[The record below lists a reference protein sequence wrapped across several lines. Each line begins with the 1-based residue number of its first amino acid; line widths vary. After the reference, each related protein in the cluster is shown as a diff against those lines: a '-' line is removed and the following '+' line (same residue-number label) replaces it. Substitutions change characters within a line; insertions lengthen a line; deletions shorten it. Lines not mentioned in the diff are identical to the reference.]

1 MRLNK
6 RRMKHVD
13 SNYKVS
19 HPSTLYESVYRRFS
33 SALLI
38 SVRVKENRNIVQYC
52 NLIHGH
58 ILIERVVRQMPGFN
72 SQVGARSALFKSSCH
87 CVVLSSFCCYCV
99 VLLFVLF
106 CYYCF
111 VLCIDCVY
119 CNTATG
125 C

>member
-19 HPSTLYESVYRRFS
+19 VPSILYESVYSRFS

-38 SVRVKENRNIVQYC
+38 SVRVKENRYIVQYC

-72 SQVGARSALFKSSCH
+72 SQVGARSALFQSSCH
-87 CVVLSSFCCYCV
+87 CVVLLFLLFYYYCV
-99 VLLFVLF
+99 VL
-106 CYYCF
+106 Y
-111 VLCIDCVY
+111 IDCVY